1 MPRRTGGFI
10 GHRGLQAPDPPTA
23 VTPTAGNAQVSVAFT
38 APSDVGDDAITGFNV
53 QSNNA
58 DGQMLI
64 GISSATYDNVE
75 FSVNSLDSVP
85 TDVAFNSDGTKMY
98 VLGIVSDKVH
108 QFTLSTAFDLS
119 TASSDSVN
127 FSVGSQ
133 DINPY
138 GIAFN
143 NNGTKMYMCGNT
155 SDSIHQ
161 YTLSTG
167 FDLST
172 ASYDSVSLNVS
183 SQESIPAGVQFNNDG
198 TKMYMTGNSNSVY
211 QYTLSTAFDL
221 STASYDS
228 VSLDVSSLENVTSAL
243 AFNND
248 GTKLYITGHG
258 NETIFQH
265 TLSTAFDLSTASYDN
280 LSLDVSSIEG
290 NPRGLAFNNDDT
302 KMYVIGPSTDKVH
315 QFTTNFNSYPSASP
329 IVISGLTN
337 GTSYTVKAFAINDY
351 GTSAP
356 SEASA
361 SFSPVFPAR
370 GVFAGGLNV
379 SPTAYLNTLQFVTIT
394 STGNTQDFGD
404 LTQGVYRLMGLSSST
419 RGVRGGGRDAS
430 ENQNTMDYVTINTEG
445 NASDFGDLSDVS
457 TIGSGT
463 SNETRGLFHLGVDT
477 NDYTNTTEYITIAST
492 GNTTDFGDRTIAA
505 AFSEGAVASTT
516 RAVFGTGYGNSDYQ
530 NVIDYFTIASTGNAT
545 DFGDAT
551 VARYGCGAGNSST
564 RGIWVGGVNGSGN
577 SNVADYITI
586 ASAGNATDF
595 GDLSTARYV
604 GAGLS
609 NLTRILY
616 GGGNTGSN
624 NFKDE
629 ISYFT
634 ISSTGN
640 DTDFGNLAAATAN
653 LTAFSNSHGGLS

>member
-143 NNGTKMYMCGNT
+143 NNGTKMYMAGNT

-172 ASYDSVSLNVS
+172 ASYDSVSLNVN
-183 SQESIPAGVQFNNDG
+183 SQESIPAGVQFNSNG
-198 TKMYMTGNSNSVY
+198 TKMYVVGQSSNNVH

-248 GTKLYITGHG
+248 GTKLYIVGFG
-258 NETIFQH
+258 NSTIFQH
-265 TLSTAFDLSTASYDN
+265 TLSTAFDLSTASYDS
-280 LSLDVSSIEG
+280 LSLDVSSTEG

-361 SFSPVFPAR
+361 SFTPVAPAR
-370 GVFAGGLNV
+370 GLFGGFAYGFVSNTNV
-379 SPTAYLNTLQFVTIT
+379 IQYIDIT
-394 STGNTQDFGD
+394 
-404 LTQGVYRLMGLSSST
+404 
-419 RGVRGGGRDAS
+419 
-430 ENQNTMDYVTINTEG
+430 
-445 NASDFGDLSDVS
+445 
-457 TIGSGT
+457 
-463 SNETRGLFHLGVDT
+463 
-477 NDYTNTTEYITIAST
+477 ST
-492 GNTTDFGDRTIAA
+492 GNTTDFGDLTVSRGGNDAL
-505 AFSEGAVASTT
+505 ASTT
-516 RAVFGTGYGNSDYQ
+516 RAVFAGGFTGSAWSDVMDY
-530 NVIDYFTIASTGNAT
+530 VTIDSTGNAT
-545 DFGDAT
+545 DFGNLQVQ
-551 VARYGCGAGNSST
+551 VAYLAGSSNST
-564 RGIWVGGVNGSGN
+564 RGIWAGGSNN
-577 SNVADYITI
+577 SNDRQNAIQYITIASTGNVTDFGDLTVARRHGNGCSSPTRSITFAGGDDSKANNTKTNILDYVTIASTGNAIDFGNLTAIRDGVGAASSSTRGVFAGGAPSSNIIEYITI

-595 GDLSTARYV
+595 GDLSSSVQTSGTSSSTRAVFAYQS
-604 GAGLS
+604 S
-609 NLTRILY
+609 NTIEY
-616 GGGNTGSN
+616 
-624 NFKDE
+624 
-629 ISYFT
+629 IT
-634 ISSTGN
+634 ISTTGN
-640 DTDFGNLAAATAN
+640 ASDFGDSLGNGGAACSQN
-653 LTAFSNSHGGLS
+653 HGGLA